1 MTLSTKSLA
10 KSPVS
15 EKKVRASR
23 KVKVELPLVEEEVKE
38 EEVKEE
44 EVKEEE
50 VKEEIQ
56 EEPILEVLEVPSVTF
71 EAGANACCE
80 SMEEVQCPPC
90 DEQIEEQ
97 IEPIVLAKKCA
108 KVRPQVN
115 ENGDFLNPLTN
126 RYVKFGSSNF
136 KKLLRDGVIKP
147 IELNGL

>member
-10 KSPVS
+10 KPVS
-15 EKKVRASR
+15 EKKVKGSR
-23 KVKVELPLVEEEVKE
+23 KVKVELPLVEEE
-38 EEVKEE
+38 
-44 EVKEEE
+44 
-50 VKEEIQ
+50 Q
-56 EEPILEVLEVPSVTF
+56 PVLEVNEEEPVLEPVLESLEIPSVTF

-80 SMEEVQCPPC
+80 SVLQEVACPPC
-90 DEQIEEQ
+90 DKEHEEL
-97 IEPIVLAKKCA
+97 IEPITLAKKCA

-147 IELNGL
+147 IELNEL

>member
-1 MTLSTKSLA
+1 MTLSSKSLA

-23 KVKVELPLVEEEVKE
+23 KVKVDLPLVEEVKEDEVKE
-38 EEVKEE
+38 EEPVF
-44 EVKEEE
+44 
-50 VKEEIQ
+50 
-56 EEPILEVLEVPSVTF
+56 EVLEVPSVTI
-71 EAGANACCE
+71 EAGANACYE
-80 SMEEVQCPPC
+80 SMEEVACPLC
-90 DEQIEEQ
+90 EEQ
-97 IEPIVLAKKCA
+97 IEHEEPITLAKKCA

>member
-1 MTLSTKSLA
+1 MTLSSKSLA

-23 KVKVELPLVEEEVKE
+23 KVKVDLPLVEEVKEDEVKE
-38 EEVKEE
+38 EEPVL
-44 EVKEEE
+44 
-50 VKEEIQ
+50 
-56 EEPILEVLEVPSVTF
+56 EPVFEVLEVPSVTI
-71 EAGANACCE
+71 EAGANACYE
-80 SMEEVQCPPC
+80 SMEEVACPLC
-90 DEQIEEQ
+90 EEQ
-97 IEPIVLAKKCA
+97 IEHEEPITLAKKCA

>member
-23 KVKVELPLVEEEVKE
+23 KVKVELPLV
-38 EEVKEE
+38 EE